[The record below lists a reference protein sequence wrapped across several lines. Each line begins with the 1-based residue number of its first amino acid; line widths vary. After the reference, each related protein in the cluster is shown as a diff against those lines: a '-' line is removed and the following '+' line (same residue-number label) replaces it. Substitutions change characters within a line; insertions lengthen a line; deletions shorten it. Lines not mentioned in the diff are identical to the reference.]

1 MRMGIACAVLAAGA
15 LSLGVAGEAAAS
27 SHKEAPFISRMP
39 AVDSTDFYMFRSYET
54 GRAAFTTIIANYIPL
69 QQPYGGPNYFAM
81 DPNALYEI
89 HIDNNGDAAE
99 DITFQFRFNNKL
111 NNVALPIGA
120 GAAQKSIA
128 IPLIQ
133 AGPVANVNDAN
144 LNVNE
149 TYTVN
154 VVRGDRRKGNGSPLT
169 KVGGG
174 STFEKPVDY
183 IGTKTL
189 GNAAAYAAY
198 AGKHIHNVTIP
209 GC

>member
-69 QQPYGGPNYFAM
+69 QQPYGGPNYYQM

-99 DITFQFRFNNKL
+99 DITFQFRFSN
-111 NNVALPIGA
+111 ALGGVGGA
-120 GAAQKSIA
+120 GINIPVGAKQVN
-128 IPLIQ
+128 IPLII
-133 AGPVANVNDAN
+133 ANA
-144 LNVNE
+144 
-149 TYTVN
+149 
-154 VVRGDRRKGNGSPLT
+154 
-169 KVGGG
+169 
-174 STFEKPVDY
+174 
-183 IGTKTL
+183 
-189 GNAAAYAAY
+189 
-198 AGKHIHNVTIP
+198 
-209 GC
+209 